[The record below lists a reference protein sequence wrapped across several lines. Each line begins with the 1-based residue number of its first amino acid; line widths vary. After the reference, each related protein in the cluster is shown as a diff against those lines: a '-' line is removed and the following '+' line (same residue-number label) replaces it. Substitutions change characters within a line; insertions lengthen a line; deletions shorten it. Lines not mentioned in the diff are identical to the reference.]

1 MKNSILSIGLIS
13 LIALSSCSIG
23 EEQLKKLSKED
34 ANNILNKYLTGE
46 LDKLEIFDPTGYA
59 NDYDLINSLFDK
71 SSGALFQDFSK
82 CKFKSVTSL
91 GYYYGDN
98 YFTLGSSYD
107 PEIGRYYKYNITSDY
122 HFYNNDILTYKEE
135 YKDIDTNHVNRSYDS
150 QFVKVGPTTSE
161 VWNVYAG
168 KTKQY
173 EDLYEG
179 ESPINHNYDFYKWNL
194 ELINRIDY
202 VVNSKLEKRDYLL
215 KSFAFETD
223 NNYVLILDG
232 SKNDNVYYGDNN
244 LVKKRYNDQLVTVF
258 DKSYNLISSISVYE
272 IHSNAEQDNV
282 DYFENPP
289 KSDEVELKEKIVE
302 VTNYEYG
309 ETTQIEGEDEFLN
322 NIPELYNQE
331 CSLKYKYKA
340 LTLDENG
347 KITSD
352 PANLV
357 ERSWMTSGIFEDL
370 HLDESTKG
378 LAFDKSKFLLDATN
392 KAYIITLDS
401 LEFQEIHYDPEQQ
414 DLVNST
420 YKVESGDASAL
431 FSQMYKFINSS
442 SAYYGDEEYRVC
454 IVPEESTGFVLKFPA
469 NIKVTASNLE
479 YVTFEDSHLFD
490 E

>member
-1 MKNSILSIGLIS
+1 M
-13 LIALSSCSIG
+13 
-23 EEQLKKLSKED
+23 
-34 ANNILNKYLTGE
+34 
-46 LDKLEIFDPTGYA
+46 
-59 NDYDLINSLFDK
+59 
-71 SSGALFQDFSK
+71 
-82 CKFKSVTSL
+82 
-91 GYYYGDN
+91 
-98 YFTLGSSYD
+98 
-107 PEIGRYYKYNITSDY
+107 
-122 HFYNNDILTYKEE
+122 
-135 YKDIDTNHVNRSYDS
+135 
-150 QFVKVGPTTSE
+150 
-161 VWNVYAG
+161 
-168 KTKQY
+168 
-173 EDLYEG
+173 
-179 ESPINHNYDFYKWNL
+179 
-194 ELINRIDY
+194 
-202 VVNSKLEKRDYLL
+202 
-215 KSFAFETD
+215 
-223 NNYVLILDG
+223 
-232 SKNDNVYYGDNN
+232 
-244 LVKKRYNDQLVTVF
+244 
-258 DKSYNLISSISVYE
+258 
-272 IHSNAEQDNV
+272 
-282 DYFENPP
+282 
-289 KSDEVELKEKIVE
+289 KEKIVE

-322 NIPELYNQE
+322 NIPELYNRE

-352 PANLV
+352 PANVV

-469 NIKVTASNLE
+469 NIKVTGSNLE